1 MEKGKLEHAVKT
13 FRKSLAEI
21 EEIKDKGIRSKLDTL
36 YEDYK
41 TAVESMEMR
50 IKLESYMK
58 KGVERG
64 EGYGKARDTT
74 GKD

>member
-1 MEKGKLEHAVKT
+1 MEKGRLEHAVKT

-41 TAVESMEMR
+41 IAVESMEIR
-50 IKLESYMK
+50 LKLESFIEN
-58 KGVERG
+58 GCERREQDASTG
-64 EGYGKARDTT
+64 NHT